1 MAARVLRAR
10 HRLLRVHR
18 TSLILLLG
26 AASALSLHVTETN
39 AGASVPKLRADSAKT
54 YCAEP
59 NYSSSTVS
67 ESDQR
72 VVAAAA
78 FKNGTTEE
86 QATAFAQGNYS
97 QALGHCNV
105 GSLSFASNGTRYLV
119 ILGTKEEA
127 AKYAEYTASYLKAS
141 GAFSSV
147 QVGNST
153 ETFLDFA
160 TKIHAV
166 RSGNSSNSTP
176 KPSSGYRGETIAIG
190 GDPEAMAVSPNGEF
204 AYFVFSNS
212 GAVRI
217 VNLKTRKLSTIHVGQ
232 NLTDIAITPN
242 GTQLYLTS
250 DGSEGNYTKTAYA
263 ISTKNSSVIA
273 VIDVGGSAS
282 TVAISPDGGFAYV
295 TTNDALKIIG
305 TSDQNVVGSVPI
317 TNGFA
322 ASNTVVS
329 SDGNT
334 VYVATGATFGATDVD
349 SELQVIDLTTRK
361 VVATVDQGKALNDA
375 CGLVASSS
383 MAVLYESTCSGTTGD
398 QSQLGLRVFNEKT
411 NSFERG
417 IKVTGG
423 YRGIAL
429 QPGGKVLYAASEY
442 SGGLSLI
449 DTATTKVIGHM
460 AVSTPTV
467 EVFGR
472 SVNPGF
478 EDLSIASNGKRLY
491 ASTFALLN
499 GKGSLIVIALP
510 R

>member
-1 MAARVLRAR
+1 M
-10 HRLLRVHR
+10 
-18 TSLILLLG
+18 
-26 AASALSLHVTETN
+26 
-39 AGASVPKLRADSAKT
+39 PKPQADSAKT

-86 QATAFAQGNYS
+86 QATTFAQGKYS
-97 QALGHCNV
+97 QALGRCNV

-119 ILGTKEEA
+119 VLGTKEEA
-127 AKYAEYTASYLKAS
+127 AKYAEYTTAYLKAS

-147 QVGNST
+147 QAGNSK

-160 TKIHAV
+160 IKIHAAKID
-166 RSGNSSNSTP
+166 NNSNSKP

-212 GAVRI
+212 GAVKI
-217 VNLKTRKLSTIHVGQ
+217 VNLTTRKLSTIHVGQ
-232 NLTDIAITPN
+232 DLTDIAMTPD

-250 DGSEGNYTKTAYA
+250 NGSEGNYTKTAYA
-263 ISTKNSSVIA
+263 ISTKSGSVISE
-273 VIDVGGSAS
+273 IDVGGSAS
-282 TVAISPDGGFAYV
+282 TVAISPDGRFAYV
-295 TTNDALKIIG
+295 TTDDALKIIG
-305 TSDQNVVGSVPI
+305 TSDQNVVGSIPI

-329 SDGNT
+329 SDGST

-349 SELQVIDLTTRK
+349 SELQVIDLTTRT
-361 VVATVDQGKALNDA
+361 VVATVDQGKAVNGV

-411 NSFERG
+411 NLFEPG

-423 YRGIAL
+423 YRGITL
-429 QPGGKVLYAASEY
+429 QPGGKVLYAASDD

-467 EVFGR
+467 EVLGR
-472 SVNPGF
+472 TVNPGF
-478 EDLSIASNGKRLY
+478 DDLSISSNGKRLY
-491 ASTFALLN
+491 ASTFALLS
-499 GKGSLIVIALP
+499 GKGSLIVIAL
-510 R
+510 RK